1 MQKEDK
7 KSPLTIILCQIKQ
20 KFITDMYTQIKHKG
34 LQQWQRPSR
43 IYIFLEQRRNV

>member
-20 KFITDMYTQIKHKG
+20 KFNTDMYTQTKHKG
-34 LQQWQRPSR
+34 LQEWQRPSS
-43 IYIFLEQRRNV
+43 IYSFLEQKRNI